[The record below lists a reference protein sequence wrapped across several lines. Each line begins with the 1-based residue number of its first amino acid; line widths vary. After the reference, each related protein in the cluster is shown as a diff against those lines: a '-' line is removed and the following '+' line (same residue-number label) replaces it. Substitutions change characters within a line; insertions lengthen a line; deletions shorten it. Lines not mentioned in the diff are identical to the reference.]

1 MRRIFLETME
11 MKSILINI
19 KVVCVAMLMTVCGI
33 SSGFAAPVTV
43 KASLDSVQIMMGRMT
58 TLRLQVVQDE
68 GVKGTFPLLQPNE
81 RGYAAVCGDSVELRT
96 SIRRDTTRLG
106 SGRIRVDWQVPV
118 QSFDSGLYKLP
129 ELVYV
134 AGRDS
139 VRSNPLVLKVNPLS
153 GIRAEDKIADFAGT
167 VDPAGKSFWDFL
179 PDWLVEWGWLILFV
193 MMLALIAFEETLHRK
208 PRGGII
214 PAAGT
219 PKEEPAAE
227 ALRRLDELK
236 ALKLWEQGQE
246 KEYFTILTDILRN
259 YLERRFGIN
268 AMEMTSRQIMQTLTA
283 DPSLKDKRGLVRQI
297 LDVADFVK
305 FAKVRPLPND
315 SVAAWNNAVAFV
327 NETRSIGEETDNTPG
342 DATASAR
349 NSATDARKGGEA

>member
-1 MRRIFLETME
+1 

-19 KVVCVAMLMTVCGI
+19 KVVCAALLMTVCGI
-33 SSGFAAPVTV
+33 SSSFAAPVTV

-68 GVKGTFPLLQPNE
+68 GVKGAFPLLQPNE
-81 RGYAAVCGDSVELRT
+81 RGYATVCGDSVELRT
-96 SIRRDTTRLG
+96 SIQRDTTRLG
-106 SGRIRVDWQVPV
+106 SGRIQVDWQVPV
-118 QSFDSGLYKLP
+118 QAFDSGLYKLP

-139 VRSNPLVLKVNPLS
+139 VRSNPLVLKVNPIS
-153 GIRAEDKIADFAGT
+153 GIKADDKIADFAGT

-179 PDWLVEWGWLILFV
+179 PDWLVEWGWLILFIL
-193 MMLALIAFEETLHRK
+193 MLALIALEETLNRR

-214 PAAGT
+214 PVDGK
-219 PKEEPAAE
+219 PEEEPDTE

-246 KEYFTILTDILRN
+246 KEYFTVLTDILRN
-259 YLERRFGIN
+259 YLDRRFGIN
-268 AMEMTSRQIMQTLTA
+268 AMEMTSRQIMQTLAA

-305 FAKVRPLPND
+305 FAKVRPLPDD

-327 NETRSIGEETDNTPG
+327 NETRSIGETAG
-342 DATASAR
+342 DASGDSTSSAR
-349 NSATDARKGGEA
+349 NSEPEAGKGGEA